1 MQISPRLLLG
11 VIGAVA
17 VALGLVVWSG
27 TRRAVVQEVRVPD
40 LSAAALAGQKTYGAR
55 CAACHGE
62 HAGGGAKGPPLVHR
76 TYRPA
81 HHADISFELAVKRGV
96 RAHHW
101 GFGDMPALPDV
112 TREEVHQITQY
123 VRELQRANGI
133 D

>member
-27 TRRAVVQEVRVPD
+27 TRDAVVQEVRVPD
-40 LSAAALAGQKTYGAR
+40 LSAAALAGQKTYDAR

-62 HAGGGAKGPPLVHR
+62 HAGGTAQGPPLVHR
-76 TYRPA
+76 TYRQA
-81 HHADISFELAVKRGV
+81 HHADVSFELAVKRGV